1 MRNPS
6 PSLSHLASSTPRSK
20 KHALS
25 LLTIALATAFPVSAA
40 FAQSAK
46 SDSDQATQLETV
58 IVTGQRRSE
67 NLKDVPLSISAIKG
81 EALDTYNASGQDIR
95 FLASRVPSL
104 NVESDFGRSFP
115 RFYIRGLGNTDFDL
129 NASQPVGLIYDDVVQ
144 ESPMLKGFPIFDVD
158 QIEVLRGP
166 QGTLFGRNSPAGVIK
181 FDSAKPT
188 NRFEGYANLGYG
200 NDKAVNLEGAIN
212 VPLNKEWAMRFSGQA
227 QSRND
232 RVTNPLST
240 GTKTFEGYHDNAARL
255 QFLYKTSNFSA
266 LFNAHGRDMDGSAT
280 LFRANIIK
288 KGTNDLVPGF
298 DYASYPTDGIN
309 TQTLTSS
316 GVSMRLRWDLDG
328 MSLHSITAYDKA
340 KFYSRADVDGGY
352 GCGPTTSFPFCPA
365 NTTTGPGELF
375 NAETADGLPDLKQIT
390 QEFRLESNTKD
401 PLQWIAGLYYFSE
414 KIQVDSFDFN
424 SLNKNVQDGYAVQH
438 QNAKSWATFGS
449 LNYALTDSLKLRGGV
464 RYTNDKKDFD
474 AQRTSHPFLP
484 NTKFLT
490 ANPESTNVSWDLGA
504 NYTVSKA
511 TSVYGRVA
519 TGYRAPSIQGR
530 VLFGDNISVAN
541 SEKNMSFEAG
551 IKQDLFDNT
560 ARISATVFHYDVKD
574 LQLTAGSGAVN
585 QNKLVNAEK
594 ASGQGFELELQA
606 NLNRYFKTT
615 VGLSYNDTEIKDSK
629 LSVSPCGNKCTVTDP
644 AVNPADKQSTAVFIG
659 GNPLPRAPK
668 WVGNFTLRY
677 NAPLGDGE
685 IYAYTDWSYKD
696 SYNMFLYEAKEYTA
710 KSLLEGGL
718 RVGYKWAD
726 GKYEVAAYGRNI
738 TNQQQVIAAI
748 DFNNLTGILNEPRS
762 YGVQF
767 KVAF

>member
-1 MRNPS
+1 MRNTS
-6 PSLSHLASSTPRSK
+6 PSVPHLARSTPRST
-20 KHALS
+20 KHTLT
-25 LLTIALATAFPVSAA
+25 LITIALATAFPVSAV

-46 SDSDQATQLETV
+46 ADSDQATQLETV

-181 FDSAKPT
+181 FDSAKPS

-200 NDKAVNLEGAIN
+200 NYHAINLEGAIN

-240 GTKTFEGYHDNAARL
+240 GTKNLEGYHDNAARL

-352 GCGPTTSFPFCPA
+352 GASFAPTM
-365 NTTTGPGELF
+365 GPGF
-375 NAETADGLPDLKQIT
+375 IPFPAETADGLPDLKQMT

-401 PLQWIAGLYYFSE
+401 AMQWIAGLYYFSE

-424 SLNKNVQDGYAVQH
+424 SLGGNVQDGYAFQH

-449 LNYALTDSLKLRGGV
+449 LNYALTESLKLRGGV
-464 RYTNDKKDFD
+464 RYTSDKKDFD
-474 AQRTSHPFLP
+474 AQRTMTPFGGK
-484 NTKFLT
+484 NTALLT

-541 SEKNMSFEAG
+541 AEKNLSFEAG

-615 VGLSYNDTEIKDSK
+615 VGLSYNDTEIKDGK
-629 LSVSPCGNKCTVTDP
+629 LFVSPCGNKCTVTDP
-644 AVNPADKQSTAVFIG
+644 NGPVAGTVLIG
-659 GNPLPRAPK
+659 GNPLPRAPQ

-677 NAPLGDGE
+677 NAPLGEGE

-718 RVGYKWAD
+718 RVGYKWGE

-767 KVAF
+767 KVNF